1 MSARQVHDDSAAAE
15 VRAATTQR
23 RNGSMQRFSWSTR
36 TIIDQP
42 HRFGAIATAIA
53 AAALLAGCADATGTS
68 LTSHSQLAFSA
79 GGAGGA
85 AAALAPQTVGGH
97 TLDLTQ
103 ATLTIDR
110 AELKSAASDVC
121 ADDNQDGDDDVVVPA
136 GASADRD
143 GGTNQGDHGHD
154 CPEIKVG
161 PQMVNLPLDGNLVTI
176 PADSIPAGTFRQI
189 ELRVS
194 AVELK
199 GTFDGVAFDDT
210 IPVHARAEIEFDTP
224 VVVVAGQPT
233 TITVNVPVNTWLVN
247 ADGSLVDPTTLL
259 TSPNTLAQVKNRI
272 AASLRAFEDNDHDGH
287 DDHGGHGRD

>member
-1 MSARQVHDDSAAAE
+1 MH
-15 VRAATTQR
+15 
-23 RNGSMQRFSWSTR
+23 RFSWSTHSV
-36 TIIDQP
+36 IDHP
-42 HRFGAIATAIA
+42 HRFGAVATAIA

-68 LTSHSQLAFSA
+68 LASHSQLAFSVGA
-79 GGAGGA
+79 AGGA

-110 AELKSAASDVC
+110 AELKSSATDVC
-121 ADDNQDGDDDVVVPA
+121 ADDNEDGDDDVVVPA
-136 GASADRD
+136 GASADKD
-143 GGTNQGDHGHD
+143 GGDNQEGRD

-176 PADSIPAGTFRQI
+176 PADSLPAGTFRQI

-194 AVELK
+194 VVELK

-259 TSPNTLAQVKNRI
+259 SNPTTLAQVRNRI

>member
-1 MSARQVHDDSAAAE
+1 MHKFSLNTRGNAHTNIGAPARLGTLAAMVA
-15 VRAATTQR
+15 
-23 RNGSMQRFSWSTR
+23 S
-36 TIIDQP
+36 
-42 HRFGAIATAIA
+42 
-53 AAALLAGCADATGTS
+53 AALLAACSDSTGTS
-68 LTSHSQLAFSA
+68 LASHSQLAFSV

-110 AELKSAASDVC
+110 AELKLAASDTC
-121 ADDNQDGDDDVVVPA
+121 AGDNEDGDDDSVVSA
-136 GASADRD
+136 GAASADRD
-143 GGTNQGDHGHD
+143 GGDTQGNRGHD
-154 CPEIKVG
+154 CAEVKVG
-161 PQMVNLPLDGNLVTI
+161 PEMVDLPLAGNLVTI
-176 PADSIPAGTFRQI
+176 PADSIPPGTYQQI

-194 AVELK
+194 QVELK
-199 GTFDGVAFDDT
+199 GTFDGTAFDDT

-259 TSPNTLAQVKNRI
+259 SNPTVLAQVRNRI

-287 DDHGGHGRD
+287 DDHSGHGGN

>member
-1 MSARQVHDDSAAAE
+1 MH
-15 VRAATTQR
+15 
-23 RNGSMQRFSWSTR
+23 RFSWSTR
-36 TIIDQP
+36 TLTDHP
-42 HRFGAIATAIA
+42 HKLGAVAAAIA

-68 LTSHSQLAFSA
+68 LASHSQLGFSV

-103 ATLTIDR
+103 ATVTIDR

-121 ADDNQDGDDDVVVPA
+121 ADDNQDGDNDTVVTA

-143 GGTNQGDHGHD
+143 GGNAQGENEHD
-154 CPEIKVG
+154 CPEVKVG
-161 PQMVNLPLDGNLVTI
+161 PQMVDLPLDGNLVTI
-176 PADSIPAGTFRQI
+176 PADSIPAGTFSQI

-194 AVELK
+194 QVELK

-247 ADGSLVDPTTLL
+247 PDGSLVDPATLA
-259 TSPNTLAQVKNRI
+259 TNPNTLAQVRNRI
-272 AASLRAFEDNDHDGH
+272 AASLRAFEDNNHDGH

>member
-1 MSARQVHDDSAAAE
+1 MH
-15 VRAATTQR
+15 
-23 RNGSMQRFSWSTR
+23 RFSWSTR
-36 TIIDQP
+36 PVMGTP
-42 HRFGAIATAIA
+42 HKLGAVAAAIA
-53 AAALLAGCADATGTS
+53 AVALAACADSTGTS
-68 LTSHSQLAFSA
+68 LGSHSQLAFSV

-97 TLDLTQ
+97 TLNLTQ
-103 ATLTIDR
+103 ATVTIDR
-110 AELKSAASDVC
+110 AELKLAPTDSC
-121 ADDNQDGDDDVVVPA
+121 AGDNEDGDDDVVVPA
-136 GASADRD
+136 GSASADRD
-143 GGTNQGDHGHD
+143 GGSNQGDHGHD
-154 CPEIKVG
+154 CAEVKVG
-161 PQMVNLPLDGNLVTI
+161 PQVVDLPLDGNLVTI

-194 AVELK
+194 QVELK

-247 ADGSLVDPTTLL
+247 PDGSLVDPSTLA
-259 TSPNTLAQVKNRI
+259 TNPNTLAQVRNRI